1 MSVGVMEDYKLRDL
15 RASHTLLQDD
25 FTGPSS
31 RTIKTFELLFFS
43 GQKRQKKRAIGLLS
57 AWTKEVNLALALWE
71 YRNARLILM
80 ARPGT
85 T

>member
-1 MSVGVMEDYKLRDL
+1 
-15 RASHTLLQDD
+15 
-25 FTGPSS
+25 
-31 RTIKTFELLFFS
+31 
-43 GQKRQKKRAIGLLS
+43 LLS